1 MRCCALPEST
11 GWKLWNTDESKLR
24 KLAECM
30 WARVLERC
38 DDKERARG
46 AVDVIPEKYRIGNT
60 GFTGMALVGDGGPGW
75 NHPHK
80 DRREIFGGCIVT
92 LSGDVS
98 AKAEGQGQTVFYSH
112 GVGAGATL
120 VVDHADGRMM
130 VGPFDT
136 CVHEDTEWKFERY
149 VISFYVNAQILQ
161 WFEEVGKRR
170 REGWDVSSCW
180 D

>member
-1 MRCCALPEST
+1 M
-11 GWKLWNTDESKLR
+11 
-24 KLAECM
+24 
-30 WARVLERC
+30 
-38 DDKERARG
+38 
-46 AVDVIPEKYRIGNT
+46 
-60 GFTGMALVGDGGPGW
+60 
-75 NHPHK
+75 
-80 DRREIFGGCIVT
+80 
-92 LSGDVS
+92 
-98 AKAEGQGQTVFYSH
+98 
-112 GVGAGATL
+112 GAGATL

-136 CVHEDTEWKFERY
+136 CMHEGTEWKFERY

>member
-30 WARVLERC
+30 WATVLERC
-38 DDKERARG
+38 DDEERARA

-92 LSGDVS
+92 LSGDVRRRQR
-98 AKAEGQGQTVFYSH
+98 QGGGPGADRFLLARRGRRRHARGRPRRRAHDGGSVRHVHARGH
-112 GVGAGATL
+112 GVEIRTVRDL
-120 VVDHADGRMM
+120 VLRQRADPA
-130 VGPFDT
+130 V
-136 CVHEDTEWKFERY
+136 V
-149 VISFYVNAQILQ
+149 
-161 WFEEVGKRR
+161 
-170 REGWDVSSCW
+170 
-180 D
+180 